1 MRALST
7 ITLLAALILPT
18 GAFAEDGSLIY
29 DGCHSLSDQPRW
41 PSPILPA
48 EEDWFIATH
57 SNPFGGSDEREDDL
71 QQSHGGPAGLEHRTR
86 SQRRPGMEHGLASP
100 DGRHAGGGFQPDRP
114 GGQGAEPESLPRQGR
129 ARELLGHLVQAL
141 HDRNAGHASQLR
153 QAP

>member
-57 SNPFGGSDEREDDL
+57 SNPFGGSDEHEDDL
-71 QQSHGGPAGLEHRTR
+71 QQSHVGTAGLEHRTR

-100 DGRHAGGGFQPDRP
+100 DGRPAGRGLSPDRS
-114 GGQGAEPESLPRQGR
+114 GGQATESQSVSRQDR

-141 HDRNAGHASQLR
+141 HDRNAGHAKDL
-153 QAP
+153 